1 MDNIST
7 QMLFIILGIL
17 ILISAYFSGSE
28 TGMMSLNR
36 YRLRHLE
43 KEKHKGAKRVSK
55 LLKRPDRLIGLILI
69 GNNLVNIAAA
79 SIATIIALRLSREFG
94 ISDDV
99 GVLIAT
105 IVLTLV
111 VLIFA
116 EVTPKTL
123 AALYPEKIAFPSSI
137 LLTLLLKILLP
148 SVIAVN
154 WITNGILMLLG
165 ISSEQ
170 REQHSLSSEELRT
183 VVNESGA
190 LLHEQDQSML
200 MSILDLEKVTVDD
213 IMIPRSELIGIDVN
227 DDWKQIQRQLTQ
239 ANHTR
244 VLLYRDNIDDV
255 VGYVHAR
262 DALKLLSKGQFTKAT
277 LLRSVRE
284 LYFIP
289 EGTPLNVQLLKFQ
302 HAKERLGLVVDEY
315 GDIQGLVTLE
325 DILEE
330 IVGDFTTTQ
339 TPTPSDEVTLQP
351 DGSYLVDGSAS
362 IRDINKEMSWQ
373 LPTDGPKTLN
383 GLIIEHF
390 EDIPQNNLSV
400 RIAGYPIEIVEVSE
414 NKIKT
419 VRVLPEYFICQEAEE
434 E

>member
-1 MDNIST
+1 MENIST

-43 KEKHKGAKRVSK
+43 KEKHKGARRVSK

-79 SIATIIALRLSREFG
+79 SIATVIGIRYFG
-94 ISDDV
+94 DV
-99 GVLIAT
+99 YGMLVST
-105 IVLTLV
+105 VVLTLV
-111 VLIFA
+111 ILIFA

-137 LLTLLLKILLP
+137 VLSLLLKILFPL
-148 SVIAVN
+148 VIAVN

-165 ISSEQ
+165 ISSDQ

-190 LLHEQDQSML
+190 LLHAQDQSML
-200 MSILDLEKVTVDD
+200 MSILDLEKVSVED
-213 IMIPRSELIGIDVN
+213 IMIPRSELVGIDVN
-227 DDWKQIQRQLTQ
+227 DEWKKILKQLTQ
-239 ANHTR
+239 STHTR

-255 VGYVHAR
+255 VGYIHAR
-262 DALKLLSKGQFTKAT
+262 DASKLLSRSQFTKAT
-277 LLRSVRE
+277 LLRAVRE

-289 EGTPLNVQLLKFQ
+289 EGTPLNIQLLKFQ

-330 IVGDFTTTQ
+330 IVGDFTTTM
-339 TPTPSDEVTLQP
+339 TPTPSEAVTLQP

-362 IRDINKEMSWQ
+362 IRDVNKEMSWL

-383 GLIIEHF
+383 GLIIEHL
-390 EDIPQNNLSV
+390 EDIPENNLSV
-400 RIAGYPIEIVEVSE
+400 RIAGYPVEIVEVS
-414 NKIKT
+414 NNRIKI
-419 VRVLPEYFICQEAEE
+419 VRVMPEFFVSETPEE
-434 E
+434 D

>member
-1 MDNIST
+1 LDNIST
-7 QMLFIILGIL
+7 QVLFITLGIL

-79 SIATIIALRLSREFG
+79 SIATIIGTRLLG
-94 ISDDV
+94 DV
-99 GVLIAT
+99 GGFIAST
-105 IVLTLV
+105 VILTFV
-111 VLIFA
+111 ILIFA

-123 AALYPEKIAFPSSI
+123 AALYPEKVAFPSSI
-137 LLTLLLKILLP
+137 ILSLLLKLLFP
-148 SVIAVN
+148 LVIAVN

-190 LLHEQDQSML
+190 LLPGQDQSML
-200 MSILDLEKVTVDD
+200 MSILDLDKVSVDD
-213 IMIPRSELIGIDVN
+213 IMIPRSELVGIDVN
-227 DDWKQIQRQLTQ
+227 DDWKKIQKQLTQ

-255 VGYVHAR
+255 VGYIHAR
-262 DALKLLSKGQFTKAT
+262 DALKLLSKSQFTKAT
-277 LLRSVRE
+277 LLRAVRE

-289 EGTPLNVQLLKFQ
+289 EGTPLNIQLLKFQ
-302 HAKERLGLVVDEY
+302 QAKERLGLVVDEY

-330 IVGDFTTTQ
+330 IVGDFTTTK
-339 TPTPSDEVTLQP
+339 TPTPSEEVTLQP
-351 DGSYLVDGSAS
+351 DSSYLVDGSAS
-362 IRDINKEMSWQ
+362 IRDVNKEMSWQ

-383 GLIIEHF
+383 GLIIEHL
-390 EDIPQNNLSV
+390 EDIPQSNLSV
-400 RIAGYPIEIVEVSE
+400 RIAGYPIEIVDVSE
-414 NKIKT
+414 NRIKT
-419 VRVLPEYFICQEAEE
+419 VRVMPEYFISEE
-434 E
+434 EEEE

>member
-1 MDNIST
+1 MDNISI

-69 GNNLVNIAAA
+69 GNNLVNIAASA
-79 SIATIIALRLSREFG
+79 IATIIALRLSRELG
-94 ISDDV
+94 VSEDIS
-99 GVLIAT
+99 VLIAT
-105 IVLTLV
+105 IVLTLI

-137 LLTLLLKILLP
+137 LLSLLLKILLP
-148 SVIAVN
+148 LVIAVN

-200 MSILDLEKVTVDD
+200 MSILDLEKVSVDD
-213 IMIPRSELIGIDVN
+213 IMIPRSELVGIDVN
-227 DDWKQIQRQLTQ
+227 DDWKKIQKQLTQ

-255 VGYVHAR
+255 VGYIHAR
-262 DALKLLSKGQFTKAT
+262 DALKLLSKSQFTKAT
-277 LLRSVRE
+277 LLRAVRE

-289 EGTPLNVQLLKFQ
+289 EGTPLNIQLLKFQ

-362 IRDINKEMSWQ
+362 IRDVNKEMSWL

-383 GLIIEHF
+383 GLIIEHL
-390 EDIPQNNLSV
+390 EDIPQSNISV
-400 RIAGYPIEIVEVSE
+400 RIAGYPIEIVDASE
-414 NKIKT
+414 NRIKS
-419 VRVLPEYFICQEAEE
+419 VRVMPEYFVSEGTEE

>member
-1 MDNIST
+1 
-7 QMLFIILGIL
+7 
-17 ILISAYFSGSE
+17 
-28 TGMMSLNR
+28 MSLNR

-43 KEKHKGAKRVSK
+43 KQKHAGAKRVSK
-55 LLKRPDRLIGLILI
+55 LLNRPDRLIGLILI
-69 GNNLVNIAAA
+69 GNNLVNIAASA
-79 SIATIIALRLSREFG
+79 IATIIALKLASQYG
-94 ISDDV
+94 ISDDI

-105 IVLTLV
+105 IVLTLI

-137 LLTLLLKILLP
+137 ILSILLKLLFP
-148 SVIAVN
+148 LVICVN

-190 LLHEQDQSML
+190 LLHERDQSML
-200 MSILDLEKVTVDD
+200 VSILDLNKVCVED
-213 IMIPRSELIGIDVN
+213 IMITRSELVGIDVN
-227 DDWKQIQRQLTQ
+227 GDWKKIQKQLTQ

-244 VLLYRDNIDDV
+244 MLLYRDNIDDV
-255 VGYVHAR
+255 VGYIHAR
-262 DALKLLSKGQFTKAT
+262 DALKLIAKNQFTKAT

-289 EGTPLNVQLLKFQ
+289 EGTPLNIQLLKFQ
-302 HAKERLGLVVDEY
+302 KVKERLGLVVDEY

-330 IVGDFTTTQ
+330 IVGDFTTTS
-339 TPTPSDEVTLQP
+339 TPTTSEEVTLQP

-383 GLIIEHF
+383 GLIIEYL
-390 EDIPQNNLSV
+390 EDIPENNISLRVS
-400 RIAGYPIEIVEVSE
+400 GYPIEIIEVSD

-419 VRVLPEYFICQEAEE
+419 IRVMPEYFTQNKEE
-434 E
+434 TE